1 MRILNFQKF
10 IQMNESELL
19 HTKHLLGKTINEEDS
34 KVYTYKMDNIV
45 FDFTNLY
52 ALLGIDVNPNVISS
66 SDKSTERESKIDY
79 RKEYSKLKDEGQ
91 QQDDTIFV

>member
-1 MRILNFQKF
+1 
-10 IQMNESELL
+10 
-19 HTKHLLGKTINEEDS
+19 
-34 KVYTYKMDNIV
+34 MDNIV
-45 FDFTNLY
+45 FDFTDLY